1 MEMGERL
8 RRKQKEV
15 FLFCWTGYFLTY
27 FGRLNLSVAMNAMAL
42 EFASGAAVIGLTG
55 SVFFWVYAVGK
66 LVNGYAGDYLDN
78 RHQVFFGLMVSGAA
92 NVAIGFVHNIWII
105 ILLWAVNGFAQSAIW
120 CNMISLIAHW
130 FYEEQHAGAAVWLS
144 TSMVGGT
151 LAGWGIC
158 GFIIRA
164 ASWQWVFLIPG
175 FALILFALLWKTYV
189 KNTAVEAG
197 FTDFQSVRVMKP
209 SAAFLEHTDS
219 SSGIGNRLG
228 KFILASGLIWII
240 LACLAQ
246 GVIKDGIG
254 LWGPTMIQ
262 DIYGV
267 DAGTASFLLLFIP
280 VMNFMGITLVG
291 MIQRKRLLKEETLV
305 VIMMILSVFI
315 LAGLRVFMGKSLAAG
330 VLLLGGVSAVMYG
343 VNTILLGV
351 FPLRF
356 ARANRASFV
365 SGLLDFCS
373 YVAAGL
379 SSVFSGLVIQLGLGW
394 NSVFLVWLS
403 LTVMGVGA
411 LGVFGWKYKA
421 KTGR

>member
-164 ASWQWVFLIPG
+164 ASWKWVFVIPG

-228 KFILASGLIWII
+228 KFILVSGLVWII

-246 GVIKDGIG
+246 GVIKDGDR
-254 LWGPTMIQ
+254 P
-262 DIYGV
+262 
-267 DAGTASFLLLFIP
+267 
-280 VMNFMGITLVG
+280 
-291 MIQRKRLLKEETLV
+291 
-305 VIMMILSVFI
+305 
-315 LAGLRVFMGKSLAAG
+315 
-330 VLLLGGVSAVMYG
+330 
-343 VNTILLGV
+343 
-351 FPLRF
+351 
-356 ARANRASFV
+356 
-365 SGLLDFCS
+365 
-373 YVAAGL
+373 
-379 SSVFSGLVIQLGLGW
+379 
-394 NSVFLVWLS
+394 
-403 LTVMGVGA
+403 
-411 LGVFGWKYKA
+411 
-421 KTGR
+421 